1 MQASVTDPVPP
12 PPDADTR
19 AQALD
24 VRRSFLV
31 RAPAGSG
38 KTDLLIRR
46 FLALLDT
53 VEHPEEVIAITF
65 TVKAAGE
72 MRDRV
77 LGALSEE
84 PRRDRWQLLEFPG
97 RLRIQ
102 TIDALCQSLMR
113 QMPVLSGFGAPP
125 AVAEDA
131 HRHYVEAARATLEL
145 LESRGEAAEA
155 VAHVLAHL
163 DNNTGRWEGLLAAML
178 AHRDQWL
185 RRTGALPPREELE
198 AVLEAERD
206 RRIARVALLYG
217 HEVDDWDALPGLLLT
232 NDDTWRKKLK
242 GAYDVREDLRHA
254 LIELRGT
261 PPARYSDA
269 QWEALAAIAV
279 LLPLAAAQL
288 KLVFQARGEVDFTE
302 VSEAALRALGDES
315 APTDLGLALDYR
327 LRHLLVDE
335 FQDTSITQYE
345 LIARLTAGWEPDDGR
360 TLFAV
365 GDPMQSIYRF
375 REAEVGEFLK
385 TWKTGRMGGVE
396 LERLALG
403 ANFRSQSG
411 VIDWVNRVFG
421 RILPA
426 DEDIGLGAVP
436 YSASIAVHPA
446 LAGEAVRI
454 RAWGKG
460 ATAEAGELVAQIHA
474 SRAEDPQGS
483 IAVLVRDRGALRDV
497 VPALREAGIRFR
509 AIDID
514 PLGARAVV
522 RDLWALTRALAHP
535 ADRIAW
541 LAVLRAPWCGLR
553 LAELSMLLE
562 ATPDSGDAASA
573 AREPRTVWEALED
586 PVRLARLP
594 AHARARVD
602 GLRAVLAPFIHARL
616 RSGLRDTVEAAWL
629 ALGGPACI
637 EDDTGPED
645 AAIYLDALEAEEAAA
660 QLPDP
665 VRLEARLEKLWA
677 RPDVHA
683 GEGDVQIMTIHK
695 AKGLEFD
702 TVIVP
707 GLGRRPP
714 NDDKRLF
721 MWLERPASE
730 GEGTERLLAPI
741 EEAGERGDPIY
752 RWLKEIESTRGANE
766 AARLLYVA
774 ATRARRRLH
783 LLGTLGSNGR
793 PVAGSL
799 FHRLWPAIEREA
811 VIAEHDPGEAD
822 ARISDVAKPPFIAP
836 PLVRLASGW
845 RTPLPP
851 QGVQAPAK
859 PIAAAAG
866 AIEYSWVG
874 ETARHVGSVVHRW
887 LQRIA
892 EGGLDGWEA
901 ARVERLESAVRTQ
914 LSGLG
919 VSQAELGNAAG
930 DVLAALARTLADE
943 RGRWLLEARDHA
955 ASEVRLRVLED
966 GAARTCVIDRL
977 FTDQEGRRWIVDF
990 KTSRHEGAGLDAF
1003 LDREQERYR
1012 GQLETY
1018 ARVLAAADR
1027 GRYRLG
1033 LYFPLLGGWREWQ
1046 VAD

>member
-1 MQASVTDPVPP
+1 MRVSDPSTVPP
-12 PPDADTR
+12 PPDAQTR
-19 AQALD
+19 ALALD

-77 LGALSEE
+77 LAALALE
-84 PRRDRWQLLEFPG
+84 PARDRWQLLEFPG

-125 AVAEDA
+125 AVTENAQP
-131 HRHYVEAARATLEL
+131 HYLAAARATLEL
-145 LESRGEAAEA
+145 LESGSA
-155 VAHVLAHL
+155 VADAVARVLAHL
-163 DNNTGRWEGLLAAML
+163 DNNTGRLEELLAAML
-178 AHRDQWL
+178 ARRDQWL
-185 RRTGALPPREELE
+185 RRTGALPPRAELE
-198 AVLEAERD
+198 SVLAAERE
-206 RRIARVALLYG
+206 RRIAAVALSYG
-217 HEVDDWDALPGLLLT
+217 ERVDDWDALPGQLLT
-232 NDDTWRKKLK
+232 QKNTWFARLK
-242 GAYDVREDLRHA
+242 GAYDGREDLRQA
-254 LIELRGT
+254 LIALRGA
-261 PPARYSDA
+261 PPARYSDV

-288 KLVFQARGEVDFTE
+288 KLVFQAHGEVDFTE
-302 VSEAALRALGDES
+302 VSEAALRALGDEN

-335 FQDTSITQYE
+335 FQDTSITQYQ
-345 LIARLTAGWEPDDGR
+345 LIARLTAGWEHGDGR

-385 TWKTGRMGGVE
+385 TWQTGRMGNVE
-396 LERLALG
+396 LERLALE

-411 VIDWVNRVFG
+411 VIEWVNRSFR
-421 RILPA
+421 RILPTE
-426 DEDIGLGAVP
+426 EDIGVGAVP
-436 YSASIAVHPA
+436 YSDSVAVHPA
-446 LAGEAVRI
+446 LEGAAVSV
-454 RAWGKG
+454 RAWGKE
-460 ATAEAGELVAQIHA
+460 AAAAEEAACLVALI
-474 SRAEDPQGS
+474 RAARAGHPEGS
-483 IAVLVRDRGALRDV
+483 IAVLVRDRGALREV

-514 PLGARAVV
+514 PLGERAVV

-541 LAVLRAPWCGLR
+541 LAVLRAPWCGLT
-553 LAELSMLLE
+553 LAEMSLLLE
-562 ATPDSGDAASA
+562 AVPGSEAQGAA
-573 AREPRTVWEALED
+573 PRTVWEAIGD
-586 PVRLARLP
+586 PGRLARLP
-594 AHARARVD
+594 APARSRAEA
-602 GLRAVLAPFIHARL
+602 LRTVLAPVIGARL
-616 RSGLRDTVEAAWL
+616 RRPLRDTVEAAWL
-629 ALGGPACI
+629 ALGGPACV
-637 EDDTGPED
+637 EDDTGPGD

-665 VRLEARLEKLWA
+665 APLEARLAKLWA

-683 GEGDVQIMTIHK
+683 GDGDVQIMTIHK

-721 MWLERPASE
+721 MWLERPSAE

-752 RWLKEIESTRGANE
+752 RWLKDIESMRGANE

-783 LLGTLGSNGR
+783 LLGMLGSNGL

-799 FHRLWPAIEREA
+799 FHRLWPAIEGEVA
-811 VIAEHDPGEAD
+811 IAEPDEAGRQ
-822 ARISDVAKPPFIAP
+822 AAAGAKPAFVAP
-836 PLVRLASGW
+836 SLLRLASGW
-845 RTPLPP
+845 RTPPP
-851 QGVQAPAK
+851 PPGVPVPAG
-859 PIAAAAG
+859 PAAAEAG

-892 EGGLDGWEA
+892 ESGLDGWDA
-901 ARVERLESAVRTQ
+901 ARLARLDAAIRTQ

-919 VSQAELGNAAG
+919 VPQAALERAAA
-930 DVLAALARTLADE
+930 DVREALARTLADA
-943 RGRWLLEARDHA
+943 RGRWLLGAHEWA
-955 ASEVRLRVLED
+955 ASEYRLRVLQD
-966 GAARTCVIDRL
+966 GVARTCVIDRR
-977 FTDQEGRRWIVDF
+977 FADAQGRRWIVDF

-1018 ARVLAAADR
+1018 ARALAAAGH
-1027 GRYRLG
+1027 GRHRLG
-1033 LYFPLLGGWREWQ
+1033 LYFPLLGAWREWQ
-1046 VAD
+1046 AED